1 MKNLYEAS
9 CRMFEETQKE
19 NFLFFIFDPDEPDS
33 TSNVNLSLKLKIMGL
48 KGYAEEF
55 SLTPET
61 AVSIVPLIESIFE
74 ANKKPIIGY
83 NLKNFYTFV
92 KRITGKEFK
101 FKTIFDLYWYESYV
115 RLDSTRGKIKDSIKN
130 VMDLAKNTKLLSIYK
145 EIYIPLITQVL
156 PQIESFAFRH
166 EEKCVKVYSK
176 YILEGQENGRLLCN
190 SEKKYSFN
198 PHTMSEEKS
207 NIKFLTKYKYF
218 LQFDYRNMEVSVLA
232 ELAQDN
238 VLLDIIESKRDVYS
252 SIFTAITGLDN
263 FENAREYG
271 KKLFLPLIYGQTSN
285 SLAKILDISY
295 EQADNYCKKARD
307 TFKKSFEYVESY
319 AENARTQNMCKDV
332 FYRVR
337 NFEISES
344 YKARNFCIQSPSA
357 LICLYYLVKL
367 YMASGEL
374 YSLAFHV
381 HDGYFIAT
389 RKENVQEA
397 YQVAKQVLE
406 SSNKFLPNLKL
417 LTSSKVGTALDKMF
431 PINAKERCKT

>member
-9 CRMFEETQKE
+9 CRMFEEIQKE
-19 NFLFFIFDPDEPDS
+19 SFLFFIFDPDEPDS

-166 EEKCVKVYSK
+166 EEKCVKVYSN

-271 KKLFLPLIYGQTSN
+271 KKLFLP
-285 SLAKILDISY
+285 
-295 EQADNYCKKARD
+295 
-307 TFKKSFEYVESY
+307 
-319 AENARTQNMCKDV
+319 
-332 FYRVR
+332 
-337 NFEISES
+337 
-344 YKARNFCIQSPSA
+344 
-357 LICLYYLVKL
+357 
-367 YMASGEL
+367 
-374 YSLAFHV
+374 
-381 HDGYFIAT
+381 
-389 RKENVQEA
+389 
-397 YQVAKQVLE
+397 VL
-406 SSNKFLPNLKL
+406 
-417 LTSSKVGTALDKMF
+417 TH
-431 PINAKERCKT
+431 